1 MFRIDV
7 ATAAGVIPTPAAA
20 GTPGYFTNGNPA
32 TSTPSTVVDADFLNM
47 MQEELYAIATA
58 LGAAASKTTR
68 NQALTAIQQMIQRQ
82 SVNFANDTGSSNA
95 YVGAYTPVIASY
107 TDGMILRLS
116 IANTNSGA
124 STFNGG
130 AGAVTVLRADS
141 SALAAGDIPAGA
153 TVSFQYKSSTNRF
166 LVVSVTQNFSANTV
180 QQQAG
185 NYAAAGGTANAITAT
200 YTPAVG
206 SHVVGMPLRVKI
218 ASNNTAAATFNP
230 GAGAVAI
237 VTPLGAAL
245 KANDLRAGAIAELVY
260 DGTSYQLRGVYYPT
274 GSITTITGNTT
285 VTTADFGV
293 VFRASGLAADAT
305 LSLPA
310 LAGVPDGFEFTVW
323 NDTKATPSGTAFK
336 VIIDPNSTEQLDALA
351 TRDVWEQVRVTIIKE
366 NGMWRTKAGAYRYYS
381 GEQTMTLS
389 GALALTHGLGV
400 RPARVW
406 FELRCTAADGNFVT
420 DDIITTN
427 GFGAGYDSGSNWDGW
442 TTYSDGTT
450 INIRF
455 GNTTV
460 GKFANKSA
468 GTQIGITAANWKM
481 RVFAEA

>member
-47 MQEELYAIATA
+47 VQEELMAIVV
-58 LGAAASKTTR
+58 AASITPSKTTR
-68 NQALTAIQQMIQRQ
+68 NQVLTAI
-82 SVNFANDTGSSNA
+82 NA
-95 YVGAYTPVIASY
+95 LIAGAT
-107 TDGMILRLS
+107 
-116 IANTNSGA
+116 
-124 STFNGG
+124 G
-130 AGAVTVLRADS
+130 AGAIQA
-141 SALAAGDIPAGA
+141 
-153 TVSFQYKSSTNRF
+153 
-166 LVVSVTQNFSANTV
+166 
-180 QQQAG
+180 QAG

-200 YTPAVG
+200 FTPAVAA
-206 SHVVGMPLRVKI
+206 HVTGMPLRVKI
-218 ASNNTAAATFNP
+218 ASNNTAAATLNP
-230 GAGAVAI
+230 GPGVKSI
-237 VTPLGAAL
+237 TSPLGAAL
-245 KANDLRAGAIAELVY
+245 KANDLRAGAIAEFVY
-260 DGTSYQLRGVYYPT
+260 DGTNYQLTGVYYPT
-274 GSITTITGNTT
+274 GSITTIGGNTT

-323 NDTKATPSGTAFK
+323 NDTKASPSGTAFK
-336 VIIDPNSTEQLDALA
+336 VIIDPNSTEQLDGLT
-351 TRDVWEQVRVTIIKE
+351 TRDVWEQVRVTVIKE

-406 FELRCTAADGNFVT
+406 YELRCTAADGNFVT
-420 DDIITTN
+420 DDIIATN

-468 GTQIGITAANWKM
+468 ATQLGLTAANWKM